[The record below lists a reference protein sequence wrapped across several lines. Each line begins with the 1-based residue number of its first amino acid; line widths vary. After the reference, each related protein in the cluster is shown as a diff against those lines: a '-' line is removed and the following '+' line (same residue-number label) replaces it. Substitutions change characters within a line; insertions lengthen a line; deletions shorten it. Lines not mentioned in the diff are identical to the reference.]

1 MIITHNI
8 QAMKMYFFNSI
19 TKTRTQEATLT
30 YSHYEVIPVSKVLCP
45 NSYVSFISEICPP
58 DCIQN
63 ILGIPSIPQNH
74 LNKIQLKFSD
84 EVIVNFLIF
93 LFEIYKKKS
102 KYNVKEKFVIVFV
115 KMPFYYKDMP
125 YIRGGF
131 NI

>member
-1 MIITHNI
+1 MIITIYI
-8 QAMKMYFFNSI
+8 QAMKMHLFNSI

-45 NSYVSFISEICPP
+45 NSQVSFISEICPP

-74 LNKIQLKFSD
+74 LNKIQLTFSD

-93 LFEIYKKKS
+93 FSLKFTTNS
-102 KYNVKEKFVIVFV
+102 KNNV
-115 KMPFYYKDMP
+115 
-125 YIRGGF
+125 
-131 NI
+131 